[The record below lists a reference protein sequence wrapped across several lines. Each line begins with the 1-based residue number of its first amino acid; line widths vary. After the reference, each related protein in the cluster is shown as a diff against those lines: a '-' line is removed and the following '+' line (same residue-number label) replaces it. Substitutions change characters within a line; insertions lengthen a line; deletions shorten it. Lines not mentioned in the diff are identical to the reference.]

1 MGNKRIEQYPI
12 HMWNKIAE
20 WAAGRIKQND
30 LLTVFGYLTNRSGIA
45 VAAREILIGQGR
57 TTVPQTDDKVDES
70 NESVEEEKNQKKDV

>member
-1 MGNKRIEQYPI
+1 MV
-12 HMWNKIAE
+12 
-20 WAAGRIKQND
+20 D
-30 LLTVFGYLTNRSGIA
+30 LEDAMEVSSDYRDVTRKLQKEMNYIA